1 MIRRPPRSTLFPY
14 TTLFRSLVQ
23 LDLLRRDLMLD
34 EVSDRGEQH
43 GDEGDDGQQ
52 QIERQRAREE
62 GNVVFERRLKGP
74 PGNAGHRLMP
84 AALGLHATGSSS
96 SSSDIAL
103 LPPRR
108 PRFASVSRRSI
119 ATRAVGASS
128 SSSSAVSSSSPSSP
142 AFSAARSRNPRSL
155 RDSLVRDASPGSGAN
170 RKPSTA
176 PRPKPSRN
184 GPNPAPRS
192 LTRPPLDHPARLP
205 LPDVAARA
213 IAAAA

>member
-1 MIRRPPRSTLFPY
+1 
-14 TTLFRSLVQ
+14 
-23 LDLLRRDLMLD
+23 MLD

-108 PRFASVSRRSI
+108 RRFASVRRRSI

-128 SSSSAVSSSSPSSP
+128 SSSSAVSSSSP

-176 PRPKPSRN
+176 PRPRPSRN

-192 LTRPPLDHPARLP
+192 LTRRPLDRPARLP

>member
-1 MIRRPPRSTLFPY
+1 HLRERLVGNAARGRGKQPGEQ
-14 TTLFRSLVQ
+14 LVQ
-23 LDLLRRDLMLD
+23 LDLLGGDLMLH
-34 EVSDRGEQH
+34 EVSDRGEEQC
-43 GDEGDDGQQ
+43 DKRDDGEQ
-52 QIERQRAREE
+52 QIEREGAREE
-62 GNVVFERRLKGP
+62 GNIVFEGRLKRATGD
-74 PGNAGHRLMP
+74 AGYRPMP

-96 SSSDIAL
+96 SSRL
-103 LPPRR
+103 VPRFPRR
-108 PRFASVSRRSI
+108 RRFASVNRRSI

-128 SSSSAVSSSSPSSP
+128 SSSSAASSSSP

-155 RDSLVRDASPGSGAN
+155 LDSLPRDASPGSGAN

-192 LTRPPLDHPARLP
+192 LTRRPPDHPARLP
-205 LPDVAARA
+205 RPDVAARA

>member
-1 MIRRPPRSTLFPY
+1 
-14 TTLFRSLVQ
+14 
-23 LDLLRRDLMLD
+23 MLH
-34 EVSDRGEQH
+34 EVSDRGEEQC
-43 GDEGDDGQQ
+43 DKRDDGEQ
-52 QIERQRAREE
+52 QIEREGAREE
-62 GNVVFERRLKGP
+62 GNIVFEGRLKRATGD
-74 PGNAGHRLMP
+74 AGHRPMP

-96 SSSDIAL
+96 PSRL
-103 LPPRR
+103 VPLFPRR
-108 PRFASVSRRSI
+108 RRFASVSRRSI

-128 SSSSAVSSSSPSSP
+128 ASSSPVSSSSPSSP

-192 LTRPPLDHPARLP
+192 LTRRPLDRPARLP

-213 IAAAA
+213 IAAAV

>member
-1 MIRRPPRSTLFPY
+1 
-14 TTLFRSLVQ
+14 
-23 LDLLRRDLMLD
+23 MLD

-108 PRFASVSRRSI
+108 RRFASVSRRSI

-128 SSSSAVSSSSPSSP
+128 SSSAVSSSSPSSP
-142 AFSAARSRNPRSL
+142 AFSAAMSPRTSAGRSHMRRL
-155 RDSLVRDASPGSGAN
+155 
-170 RKPSTA
+170 
-176 PRPKPSRN
+176 N
-184 GPNPAPRS
+184 GPIAF
-192 LTRPPLDHPARLP
+192 LRL
-205 LPDVAARA
+205 L
-213 IAAAA
+213 

>member
-1 MIRRPPRSTLFPY
+1 
-14 TTLFRSLVQ
+14 
-23 LDLLRRDLMLD
+23 MLD

-74 PGNAGHRLMP
+74 PGNAGHRPMP

-96 SSSDIAL
+96 SSSGIAL

-108 PRFASVSRRSI
+108 RRFASVSRRSI

-142 AFSAARSRNPRSL
+142 AFSAARPRNPPSL
-155 RDSLVRDASPGSGAN
+155 RAGSLPRFPPSQDVRL
-170 RKPSTA
+170 R
-176 PRPKPSRN
+176 
-184 GPNPAPRS
+184 
-192 LTRPPLDHPARLP
+192 
-205 LPDVAARA
+205 
-213 IAAAA
+213 